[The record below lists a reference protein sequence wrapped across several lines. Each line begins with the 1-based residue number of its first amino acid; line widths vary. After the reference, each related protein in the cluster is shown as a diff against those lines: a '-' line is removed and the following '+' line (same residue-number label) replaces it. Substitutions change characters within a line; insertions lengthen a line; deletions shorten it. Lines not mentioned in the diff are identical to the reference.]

1 VEPVA
6 ALFRLL
12 RRAVFRMSLAMT
24 PGETPMTSTAHPPRS
39 APRRLRRLTL
49 AAATAALL
57 TASFIST
64 ASAAP
69 QAETQLPETGW
80 TASASTNSAAGDA
93 PAHAIDGNTGT
104 RYSSD
109 AVQAPG
115 MWFQVNLGS
124 SQSFNQIQLNS
135 GSWPGDY
142 AVGYNVEVSTN
153 GSSFTSVAT
162 GSGSSSIETIT
173 FAAQTAQYIRVVLT
187 ASSSGPWWSIGEF
200 TAYTNGSTGGG
211 GGTPPPTG
219 GSLGPNVYV
228 FTPSM
233 SQASIQS
240 TINTIDNQQAYNQ
253 FGTQRDAL
261 LFAPGTYG
269 SAANPLTIPVGYYTS
284 IAGLGQNPNQVTING
299 TIDAYNQCD
308 GGSQTS
314 CNATTN
320 FWRSISNLT
329 LNVSGLTGCFN
340 GVDVFAVSQAAPIR
354 RVHVNGNFTLMD
366 YCDGSPDYAS
376 GGFIADSQFTGGA
389 VTNGSQQQF
398 MTRNTDIDSW
408 SNAVWN
414 QVFCGSPGAPAQ
426 SFAGNSGDSG
436 GPQSYTTLAT
446 CPTTEEEPYLYTDS
460 SGNYNVFVPSTRS
473 NSNGPSWVN
482 GNTPGTSLPLSS
494 FYVVNSASTATTINA
509 ALAAGDNLLITPGVY
524 NIDSTLNVTK
534 ADTKIVGLGF
544 PTLIPTSGNITMNV
558 ADVNGVNVS
567 GVIFDAGPTNSTALL
582 QVGTQGST
590 VSHASDPDS
599 FDDVFFRVG
608 GAEAGSATTSFIDNS
623 NNSLIDDVWVWRA
636 DHGAGAGSWTSDQG
650 ATGLVVNGN
659 SVTSYGLAVEH
670 YQKNE
675 TVWNGQGG
683 TVIFFQNENPY
694 EVPNQASW
702 MASSTQNGYPAFYIP
717 NSVTSFQGYGMG
729 SYSYFDQGV
738 NIENAMA
745 FQAPHTSGVQFH
757 DLLTVFLNGAGGI
770 QSVINSTGAAVS
782 TSFAGQPA
790 DVVSYP

>member
-1 VEPVA
+1 MISTRSPHLSSSRSPGA
-6 ALFRLL
+6 A
-12 RRAVFRMSLAMT
+12 
-24 PGETPMTSTAHPPRS
+24 
-39 APRRLRRLTL
+39 RRLRRLAL
-49 AAATAALL
+49 AAASAALL
-57 TASFIST
+57 TMSFVTTAT
-64 ASAAP
+64 AST
-69 QAETQLPETGW
+69 QTETQLPESGW
-80 TASASTNSAAGDA
+80 TASASTNSAAADA
-93 PAHAIDGNTGT
+93 PANAIDGNLGT

-109 AVQAPG
+109 TVQAPG
-115 MWFQVNLGS
+115 MWFQINLGS
-124 SQSFNQIQLNS
+124 SRNFNQIQLNS
-135 GSWPGDY
+135 GNWPGDY
-142 AVGYNVEVSTN
+142 AVGYDVEVSTN
-153 GSSFTSVAT
+153 GSNFTSVAT

-173 FAAQTAQYIRVVLT
+173 FAEATAQYIRVVLT
-187 ASSSGPWWSIGEF
+187 ASSAGPWWSIAEF
-200 TAYTNGSTGGG
+200 TAYTDGSG
-211 GGTPPPTG
+211 GGTGNPPPTG
-219 GSLGPNVYV
+219 GSLGPNAYV

-233 SQASIQS
+233 SQASIQN
-240 TINTIDNQQAYNQ
+240 TINTIDSQQASNQ

-269 SAANPLTIPVGYYTS
+269 SASNPLTIPVGYYTS

-308 GGSQTS
+308 GSQS
-314 CNATTN
+314 NCNATDN

-329 LNVSGLTGCFN
+329 LNVAGLTGCFN
-340 GVDVFAVSQAAPIR
+340 GTDVWAVSQAAPMR

-389 VTNGSQQQF
+389 ITNGSQQQF

-414 QVFCGSPGAPAQ
+414 QVFCGDPGAPAQ

-446 CPTTEEEPYLYTDS
+446 CPTTQEEPYLYTDS
-460 SGNYNVFVPSTRS
+460 RGNYNVFVPSVRT

-494 FYVVNSASTATTINA
+494 FYVVNSSSTPAVINA
-509 ALAAGDNLLITPGVY
+509 ALTAGDNLLITPGVY
-524 NIDSTLNVTK
+524 NIGSTLNVTR

-544 PTLIPTSGNITMNV
+544 PTLIPTSGNVTVNV
-558 ADVNGVNVS
+558 ADVSGVNIS
-567 GVIFDAGPTNSTALL
+567 GVIFDAGPTTSPALL

-590 VSHASDPDS
+590 ASHAGDPDS

-636 DHGAGAGSWTSDQG
+636 DHGAGAGSWTSDQA
-650 ATGLVVNGN
+650 ATGLVVNGDN
-659 SVTSYGLAVEH
+659 VTSYGLAVEH
-670 YQKNE
+670 FQKNE

-702 MASSTQNGYPAFYIP
+702 MASPTQNGYPSFYIP

-757 DLLTVFLNGAGGI
+757 DLLTVFLNGSGGI
-770 QSVINSTGAAVS
+770 QSVINGAGAAVS
-782 TSFAGQPA
+782 SSFAGQPA

>member
-1 VEPVA
+1 
-6 ALFRLL
+6 
-12 RRAVFRMSLAMT
+12 
-24 PGETPMTSTAHPPRS
+24 MTSTAHPPVRLPG
-39 APRRLRRLTL
+39 AARRTRRLMI
-49 AAATAALL
+49 AAAAAALL
-57 TASFIST
+57 TASFTTT
-64 ASAAP
+64 ALAAP
-69 QAETQLPETGW
+69 QAETQLSEAGW
-80 TASASTNSAAGDA
+80 SASASASTNSAPGDA
-93 PAHAIDGNTGT
+93 PANAIDGNPGT

-115 MWFQVNLGS
+115 MWFQVNLGA
-124 SQSFNQIQLNS
+124 SQNFNQIELNATN
-135 GSWPGDY
+135 WPGDC
-142 AVGYNVEVSTN
+142 AVGYNVEVSSN

-187 ASSSGPWWSIGEF
+187 ASSTGPWWSIGEF
-200 TAYTNGSTGGG
+200 TAYTNGSGGG
-211 GGTPPPTG
+211 GGNPPPTG

-240 TINTIDNQQAYNQ
+240 TINTIDSQQASNQ
-253 FGTQRDAL
+253 FGPQRDAL

-269 SAANPLTIPVGYYTS
+269 SAASPLTIPVGYYTS

-308 GGSQTS
+308 GGVQTN

-329 LNVSGLTGCFN
+329 LNVAGLTGCFN
-340 GVDVFAVSQAAPIR
+340 GTDVWAVSQAAPMR

-376 GGFIADSQFTGGA
+376 GGFIADSQFTGGKI
-389 VTNGSQQQF
+389 TNGSQQQF

-414 QVFCGSPGAPAQ
+414 QVFCGDPGAPAQ

-446 CPTTEEEPYLYTDS
+446 CPTTEEAPYLYTDS
-460 SGNYNVFVPSTRS
+460 SGNYNVFVPSVRT
-473 NSNGPSWVN
+473 NSNGPSWAN

-494 FYVVNSASTATTINA
+494 FYVVNSSSTAAVINA

-544 PTLIPTSGNITMNV
+544 PTLIPTAGNITMNV
-558 ADVNGVNVS
+558 ADVSGVNVS
-567 GVIFDAGPTNSTALL
+567 GVIFDAGASTSPALL

-590 VSHASDPDS
+590 VSHAGDPAS

-650 ATGLVVNGN
+650 ATGLTVNGN
-659 SVTSYGLAVEH
+659 NVTSYGLAVEH
-670 YQKNE
+670 FQKNE

-702 MASSTQNGYPAFYIP
+702 MASPTQNGYPSFYIP

-745 FQAPHTSGVQFH
+745 FQAPNTSGVQFH
-757 DLLTVFLNGAGGI
+757 DLLTVFLNGSGGI
-770 QSVINSTGAAVS
+770 QSVINGTGAAVS

-790 DVVSYP
+790 DVVTYP

>member
-1 VEPVA
+1 
-6 ALFRLL
+6 
-12 RRAVFRMSLAMT
+12 MI
-24 PGETPMTSTAHPPRS
+24 STAPPPQLPGAAHRM
-39 APRRLRRLTL
+39 RRLALAAASAAILTTSFL
-49 AAATAALL
+49 ATVSTAATAA
-57 TASFIST
+57 
-64 ASAAP
+64 P
-69 QAETQLPETGW
+69 NAETQLSETGW
-80 TASASTNSAAGDA
+80 TASASTNSAPADA
-93 PAHAIDGNTGT
+93 PANAIDGNLGT

-115 MWFQVNLGS
+115 MWFQINLGA
-124 SQSFNQIQLNS
+124 SQNFNQIQLNS
-135 GSWPGDY
+135 GDWPGDY

-153 GSSFTSVAT
+153 GSNFTSVAT
-162 GSGSSSIETIT
+162 GSGSSSVETIT
-173 FAAQTAQYIRVVLT
+173 FADQTARYIRVVLT
-187 ASSSGPWWSIGEF
+187 AASSGPWWSIAEF
-200 TAYTNGSTGGG
+200 TAYTDGSG
-211 GGTPPPTG
+211 GGTGNPPPTG

-233 SQASIQS
+233 SQASIQN
-240 TINTIDNQQAYNQ
+240 TINTIDNQQASNQ

-269 SAANPLTIPVGYYTS
+269 SAASPLTIPVGYYTS

-299 TIDAYNQCD
+299 TIDAYNQCM
-308 GGSQTS
+308 GSQTN
-314 CNATTN
+314 CNATDN

-329 LNVSGLTGCFN
+329 LNVAGLTGCFN
-340 GVDVFAVSQAAPIR
+340 GTDVWAVSQAAPMR

-376 GGFIADSQFTGGA
+376 GGFIADSQFSGGKI
-389 VTNGSQQQF
+389 TNGSQQQF

-414 QVFCGSPGAPAQ
+414 QVFCGDPGAPAQ

-436 GPQSYTTLAT
+436 GPQSYTTLGT
-446 CPTTEEEPYLYTDS
+446 CPTTQEEPYLYTDS
-460 SGNYNVFVPSTRS
+460 SGNYNVFVPSPQT
-473 NSNGPSWVN
+473 NSNGPTWVN
-482 GNTPGTSLPLSS
+482 GNTPGSLLPLNS
-494 FYVVNSASTATTINA
+494 FYVVNSSSTAATINA

-524 NIDSTLNVTK
+524 NIGSTLNVTR

-544 PTLIPTSGNITMNV
+544 PTLIPTSGNVTMNI

-567 GVIFDAGPTNSTALL
+567 GVIFDAGPTTSPALL

-590 VSHASDPDS
+590 VGHAGDPDS

-650 ATGLVVNGN
+650 DTGLVVNGN
-659 SVTSYGLAVEH
+659 NVTSYGLAVEH
-670 YQKNE
+670 FQKYE

-702 MASSTQNGYPAFYIP
+702 MAGPTQNGYPSFYLP
-717 NSVTSFQGYGMG
+717 NSVTSFSGYGMG

-745 FQAPHTSGVQFH
+745 FQAPHSSGVQFH
-757 DLLTVFLNGAGGI
+757 DLLTVFLNGSGGI
-770 QSVINSTGAAVS
+770 QSVINGTGAAVS

>member
-1 VEPVA
+1 
-6 ALFRLL
+6 
-12 RRAVFRMSLAMT
+12 
-24 PGETPMTSTAHPPRS
+24 MTSTAHPPRP
-39 APRRLRRLTL
+39 APRRLRRLSL

-57 TASFIST
+57 TAWFIST

-80 TASASTNSAAGDA
+80 TASASTNSAAADA

-115 MWFQVNLGS
+115 MWFQINLGS

-187 ASSSGPWWSIGEF
+187 ASSSGPWWSIAEF

-308 GGSQTS
+308 GSQS
-314 CNATTN
+314 NCNATTN

-376 GGFIADSQFTGGA
+376 GGFIAD
-389 VTNGSQQQF
+389 
-398 MTRNTDIDSW
+398 
-408 SNAVWN
+408 
-414 QVFCGSPGAPAQ
+414 
-426 SFAGNSGDSG
+426 
-436 GPQSYTTLAT
+436 
-446 CPTTEEEPYLYTDS
+446 
-460 SGNYNVFVPSTRS
+460 
-473 NSNGPSWVN
+473 
-482 GNTPGTSLPLSS
+482 
-494 FYVVNSASTATTINA
+494 
-509 ALAAGDNLLITPGVY
+509 
-524 NIDSTLNVTK
+524 
-534 ADTKIVGLGF
+534 
-544 PTLIPTSGNITMNV
+544 
-558 ADVNGVNVS
+558 
-567 GVIFDAGPTNSTALL
+567 
-582 QVGTQGST
+582 
-590 VSHASDPDS
+590 
-599 FDDVFFRVG
+599 
-608 GAEAGSATTSFIDNS
+608 
-623 NNSLIDDVWVWRA
+623 
-636 DHGAGAGSWTSDQG
+636 
-650 ATGLVVNGN
+650 
-659 SVTSYGLAVEH
+659 
-670 YQKNE
+670 
-675 TVWNGQGG
+675 
-683 TVIFFQNENPY
+683 
-694 EVPNQASW
+694 
-702 MASSTQNGYPAFYIP
+702 
-717 NSVTSFQGYGMG
+717 
-729 SYSYFDQGV
+729 
-738 NIENAMA
+738 
-745 FQAPHTSGVQFH
+745 
-757 DLLTVFLNGAGGI
+757 
-770 QSVINSTGAAVS
+770 
-782 TSFAGQPA
+782 
-790 DVVSYP
+790 

>member
-1 VEPVA
+1 MISTRLSGSTRRTRRLALTVASVA
-6 ALFRLL
+6 A
-12 RRAVFRMSLAMT
+12 
-24 PGETPMTSTAHPPRS
+24 
-39 APRRLRRLTL
+39 
-49 AAATAALL
+49 AALL
-57 TASFIST
+57 TASLAST
-64 ASAAP
+64 VVSAAP

-80 TASASTNSAAGDA
+80 SASTNTAAAGGDA
-93 PAHAIDGNTGT
+93 VSNAIDGNLNT
-104 RYSSD
+104 RFSSD

-124 SQSFNQIQLNS
+124 SQNFNQIELNS
-135 GSWPGDY
+135 GGSPGDY
-142 AVGYNVEVSTN
+142 AVGYNVEVSSN

-162 GSGSSSIETIT
+162 GSGSSSPETIT

-187 ASSSGPWWSIGEF
+187 AASSGPWWSIAEF
-200 TAYTNGSTGGG
+200 TAYSNSSGG

-240 TINTIDNQQAYNQ
+240 TINTIDSQQAGNQ

-269 SAANPLTIPVGYYTS
+269 SAASPLTIPVGYYTS

-299 TIDAYNQCD
+299 TIDAYNQCTNGD
-308 GGSQTS
+308 QTQ
-314 CNATTN
+314 CYATTN
-320 FWRSISNLT
+320 FWRSVSNLT
-329 LNVSGLTGCFN
+329 INVAGLTGCFN
-340 GVDVFAVSQAAPIR
+340 GEDVWAVSQAAPMR
-354 RVHVNGNFTLMD
+354 RVHINGNFTLMD
-366 YCDGSPDYAS
+366 YCDGSPDWAS
-376 GGFIADSQFTGGA
+376 GGFIADSQFTGGNIE
-389 VTNGSQQQF
+389 NGSQQQF
-398 MTRNTDIDSW
+398 MTRNSDLDSW
-408 SNAVWN
+408 TNAVWN
-414 QVFCGSPGAPAQ
+414 QVFCGDPGAPAQ
-426 SFAGNSGDSG
+426 SFASNSGDTG
-436 GPQSYTTLAT
+436 GPQSYTTLGT

-460 SGNYNVFVPSTRS
+460 SGNYNVFVPSVRS
-473 NSNGPSWVN
+473 NSSGPSWVN

-524 NIDSTLNVTK
+524 NIPSTLNVTK

-558 ADVNGVNVS
+558 ADVSGVNVS
-567 GVIFDAGPTNSTALL
+567 GVIFDAGPVNSTALL
-582 QVGTQGST
+582 QVGTAGSS
-590 VSHASDPDS
+590 VSNASDPDS

-650 ATGLVVNGN
+650 ATGLTVNGN
-659 SVTSYGLAVEH
+659 NVTAYGLAVEH
-670 YQKNE
+670 FQQNE
-675 TVWNGQGG
+675 TNWNGQGG

-702 MASSTQNGYPAFYIP
+702 MASPTQDGYPSFYIP

-770 QSVINSTGAAVS
+770 QSVINGTGPAVS
-782 TSFAGQPA
+782 LSNSGQPA
-790 DVVSYP
+790 DLVSYP